1 MGLGLCVHP
10 AAKGDLITGQRRA
23 LSSQRRPLGIG
34 LGTKPLPDG
43 APASGLPPLRHKLR
57 GAEVGE
63 AGRLQL
69 VSGGHIHVSV
79 HVHHQP
85 QPPSK
90 HGCRGCSPPS
100 VGSSPYSFIHPTD
113 GPGGAEEH
121 LVDEG
126 VTRQLGDG
134 WGLPVWRGMGT
145 EGSQQPVGLR
155 AGAGQE
161 HWA

>member
-57 GAEVGE
+57 GAEVVEG
-63 AGRLQL
+63 GRLQL

-90 HGCRGCSPPS
+90 YGCRGLLPS
-100 VGSSPYSFIHPTD
+100 KCQLFTLLLHSFHRWPWGCRRTS
-113 GPGGAEEH
+113 GG
-121 LVDEG
+121 
-126 VTRQLGDG
+126 
-134 WGLPVWRGMGT
+134 
-145 EGSQQPVGLR
+145 
-155 AGAGQE
+155 
-161 HWA
+161 